1 MWRLCMKK
9 PKKVVRVL
17 SKAIASDDR
26 VTAEV
31 VLFQPFEK
39 FIGCCTPVRWTNVG
53 IFYCPFTWA

>member
-1 MWRLCMKK
+1 MKK